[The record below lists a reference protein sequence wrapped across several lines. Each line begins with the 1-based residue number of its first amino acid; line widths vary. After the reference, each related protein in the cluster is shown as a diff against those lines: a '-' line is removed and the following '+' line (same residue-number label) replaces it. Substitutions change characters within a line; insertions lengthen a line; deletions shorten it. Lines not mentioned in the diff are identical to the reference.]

1 MQETNSNVQ
10 NDMKQNAS
18 DDQVQEQAQSNCENQ
33 EAAQSEASSE
43 QATAAAEPQTTQ
55 EAAVEPSVEE
65 LLEAAKAENAKLQ
78 DLYMRALAEMENS
91 RRRAEEAVE
100 KAHKFSVEKFA
111 KNMLPVLDSL
121 EKALELAGEE
131 RNPMIEGIEATY
143 RQMVQAMQQS
153 GMTEINPVGEKFDP
167 AVHQAIAMVPA
178 QADQVS
184 GQVAQVFQRGWLING
199 RVLRAAMVSVIQ

>member
-43 QATAAAEPQTTQ
+43 QATAAAEPLTTQ

-100 KAHKFSVEKFA
+100 KAHKFGVEKFA

>member
-1 MQETNSNVQ
+1 MQETNPNVQ
-10 NDMKQNAS
+10 NEVKQNVS
-18 DDQVQEQAQSNCENQ
+18 DDQVQEQTQPNCENQ
-33 EAAQSEASSE
+33 EAAQQE
-43 QATAAAEPQTTQ
+43 ATAAAEPQTTQ

-100 KAHKFSVEKFA
+100 KAHKFGVEKFA

>member
-33 EAAQSEASSE
+33 EAAQSEDSSE

-100 KAHKFSVEKFA
+100 KAHKFGVEKFA

>member
-43 QATAAAEPQTTQ
+43 QATAADEPQTTQ

-100 KAHKFSVEKFA
+100 KAHKFGVEKFA

-178 QADQVS
+178 QADQTS